1 MSDEQR
7 TEKAGTASPH
17 EISARRRMSAMQLW
31 RSGVSIAEI
40 ARRLEV
46 TRQQALKLVRR
57 EVEVVI
63 QENDP
68 DLVRTLH
75 SEALMDVWYALYR
88 PAAEGDIEAID
99 RFLRVEE
106 RIARLLGLDLGEGS
120 GERLPEPAPARAEP
134 HSNGA
139 AKQSAALAD

>member
-1 MSDEQR
+1 MSEDQR
-7 TEKAGTASPH
+7 TEKAGGASPH

-57 EVEVVI
+57 EVEVVV

-75 SEALMDVWYALYR
+75 TEALMDVWYALYR
-88 PAAEGDIEAID
+88 PAAEGDIESID

-106 RIARLLGLDLGEGS
+106 RIARLLGLDLGEG
-120 GERLPEPAPARAEP
+120 GGDRLPEPAPARTSAP
-134 HSNGA
+134 TNGA
-139 AKQSAALAD
+139 EAQSAPTAG

>member
-68 DLVRTLH
+68 ELVRTLH

-88 PAAEGDIEAID
+88 PAAEGDMEAID

-120 GERLPEPAPARAEP
+120 GERLPEPAPARAESR
-134 HSNGA
+134 SNGSA
-139 AKQSAALAD
+139 TQSAAATD

>member
-1 MSDEQR
+1 MSENER
-7 TEKAGTASPH
+7 TQKPAGASPH

-46 TRQQALKLVRR
+46 TRQQALKLVSK
-57 EVEVVI
+57 EVDVVV
-63 QENDP
+63 QENAP

-88 PAAEGDIEAID
+88 PAAEGDMDAID

-106 RIARLLGLDLGEGS
+106 RIARLLGLDLAQGPHES
-120 GERLPEPAPARAEP
+120 LPEPPQAAKPSA
-134 HSNGA
+134 NGA
-139 AKQSAALAD
+139 PKEAAPTA

>member
-31 RSGVSIAEI
+31 RSCVSIAEI
-40 ARRLEV
+40 ARRLDV

-68 DLVRTLH
+68 ELVRTLH

-120 GERLPEPAPARAEP
+120 GERLPEPAPARTEP

-139 AKQSAALAD
+139 AQQSAAVAD

>member
-1 MSDEQR
+1 MSEDQR
-7 TEKAGTASPH
+7 TEKAGAESPH

-57 EVEVVI
+57 EVEVVV

-75 SEALMDVWYALYR
+75 TEALMDVWYALYR
-88 PAAEGDIEAID
+88 PAAEGDIESID

-106 RIARLLGLDLGEGS
+106 RIARLLGLDLAEGP
-120 GERLPEPAPARAEP
+120 GDRLPEPAPARSATP
-134 HSNGA
+134 TNGA
-139 AKQSAALAD
+139 AAQSAPTAD